1 MQYKENKMYQ
11 LFIKRIEE
19 LEISDKEKEFI
30 LENIS
35 ICTKIYLRGIRD
47 SAFFRHFFTFF

>member
-11 LFIKRIEE
+11 LFIKRMEE
-19 LEISDKEKEFI
+19 LEISDEEKKFI

-47 SAFFRHFFTFF
+47 SALSMDEEK